1 MMNHPLKRYSFKV
14 KWLCPLLIVLG
25 LPLALVLFFIPLNPG
40 ILEFEFFPV
49 NVLQNW
55 DELEK
60 RWAAFSLGLDFL
72 FIVVYSTL
80 LTLQCIRTADALK
93 SELGIWI
100 AWGQWF
106 AALCDAVE
114 NISLVGI
121 LFGSQ
126 MGWLAIVSPTAAFI
140 KFLLLIIGLI
150 YILLARPF
158 IAVFTILMNKS

>member
-1 MMNHPLKRYSFKV
+1 MNHPLKRYSFKV
-14 KWLCPLLIVLG
+14 KWLCPLLIILVI
-25 LPLALVLFFIPLNPG
+25 PLILVLFFIPLNPS

-72 FIVVYSTL
+72 FLIVYSTL
-80 LTLQCIRTADALK
+80 LSLLCIRTADDLK
-93 SELGIWI
+93 SDLGIWI

-121 LFGSQ
+121 LFDSQ
-126 MGWLAIVSPTAAFI
+126 IGWLAIVSPTAAFI
-140 KFLLLIIGLI
+140 KFLLMIIGLI
-150 YILLARPF
+150 YILFAKPF
-158 IAVFTILMNKS
+158 IAVFTRLRNKS

>member
-1 MMNHPLKRYSFKV
+1 MDHPLKRYSFKV

-25 LPLALVLFFIPLNPG
+25 IPLALVLFFIPLNPG
-40 ILEFEFFPV
+40 ILEFEFIPV

-72 FIVVYSTL
+72 FLIVYSTL
-80 LTLQCIRTADALK
+80 SSLLCIRTAVTLESD
-93 SELGIWI
+93 LGIWI

-114 NISLVGI
+114 DISLVGI
-121 LFGSQ
+121 LFDSQ

-150 YILLARPF
+150 YISLARPF
-158 IAVFTILMNKS
+158 TAVRLRFRNKS